1 MKTAKVTS
9 VSHSLRILAQFY
21 VDVLLDACGALRQAS
36 ISYGSKIHSV
46 LLGPGLGDLVHFLC
60 ALFHDSRII
69 NPDIREA
76 LLKAI
81 AAMMQY
87 PVSPSKS
94 SPAKC
99 VVILTVVGFLSD
111 YAALFLWGCGP
122 TQ

>member
-1 MKTAKVTS
+1 M
-9 VSHSLRILAQFY
+9 AQFY

-87 PVSPSKS
+87 PVSSPIFS
-94 SPAKC
+94 SAQFLAIC
-99 VVILTVVGFLSD
+99 GVTSIIL
-111 YAALFLWGCGP
+111 
-122 TQ
+122 